1 MIMATARPTDQ
12 TKKASW
18 RRGAASQLALIVGGV
33 LLSLVVGCAGGA
45 PEPTPD
51 SGVPGCANAANI
63 FKSHTC
69 TTVCHLASSAPA
81 FGGFDMTTAGWEKK
95 LIGSGP
101 PDSAPSS
108 NMCKGKGFIYL
119 KKDLQPAAGL
129 FMDKLKANPP
139 CGVQMPQL
147 LAPLTAGEIDF
158 VQSWANSIV
167 AGGNGS

>member
-1 MIMATARPTDQ
+1 MIMATALTTDQ
-12 TKKASW
+12 TK
-18 RRGAASQLALIVGGV
+18 
-33 LLSLVVGCAGGA
+33 
-45 PEPTPD
+45 
-51 SGVPGCANAANI
+51 GCANAANI

-119 KKDLQPAAGL
+119 KKDVQPAAGL

-147 LAPLTAGEIDF
+147 LMPLTAGEIDC